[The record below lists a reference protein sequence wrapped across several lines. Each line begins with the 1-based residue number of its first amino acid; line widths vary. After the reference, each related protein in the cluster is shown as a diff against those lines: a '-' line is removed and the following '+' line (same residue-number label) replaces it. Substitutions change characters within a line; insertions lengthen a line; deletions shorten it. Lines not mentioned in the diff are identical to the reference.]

1 MLVFIVVYSCLL
13 YILSSG
19 QTTPVVVYPTLGPVN
34 PIPNNDSMLNFTF
47 IYPANYQFVNLYVQF
62 TIYDFVNNT
71 VLSPTKYP
79 FSWANFTNSNTSL
92 PWVVPNILLI
102 PGDYVFGC
110 FEWVQTDA
118 SDLTLSDINEC
129 VLTRASI
136 NSTTPPIVPLNVSN
150 PVATATSITFYT
162 YMSLMLPYDQVNIT
176 ANINGTIQ
184 PSITNTT
191 SNATYNINMF
201 YFMNLTQN
209 TPYNICI
216 SYIYANSLIKGSNAM
231 DTSCDVMTTS
241 STSSVSSIAPASST
255 LPTPSTS
262 SNATTLPTPS
272 TSSNATTAR
281 PSSGNSFNKTILYLM
296 ITISIFISI
305 FI

>member
-1 MLVFIVVYSCLL
+1 
-13 YILSSG
+13 
-19 QTTPVVVYPTLGPVN
+19 
-34 PIPNNDSMLNFTF
+34 
-47 IYPANYQFVNLYVQF
+47 
-62 TIYDFVNNT
+62 
-71 VLSPTKYP
+71 
-79 FSWANFTNSNTSL
+79 
-92 PWVVPNILLI
+92 
-102 PGDYVFGC
+102 
-110 FEWVQTDA
+110 
-118 SDLTLSDINEC
+118 
-129 VLTRASI
+129 
-136 NSTTPPIVPLNVSN
+136 
-150 PVATATSITFYT
+150 
-162 YMSLMLPYDQVNIT
+162 MLPYDQVNVT

-184 PSITNTT
+184 PSITNAT

-216 SYIYANSLIKGSNAM
+216 SYIYANSLIKGSEAM

-262 SNATTLPTPS
+262 L
-272 TSSNATTAR
+272 NATTAR